1 MMKNFLLA
9 LTSGLLFALSWP
21 TYGNPL
27 FLFVAFIPLLMS
39 EWRYRKANGSHLRKK
54 LFFSAYVAFFIFNL
68 STTWW
73 LYFATPFGMWFA
85 VLTNALLMSSVF
97 FMYHLIARKTDFKTS
112 IICLVTLWI
121 GFEKIHLTWELS
133 WPWLN
138 LGNGFANSYKWIQ
151 WYEYTGVFGGT
162 LWIWIVNVLLFR
174 ALVLFQKNGH
184 KIRFV
189 RQLILAG
196 SIVIIGVVFSL
207 YLYHTVPEPVS
218 KTGVLVLQ
226 PNVDPYTE
234 KYKRSNLN
242 MAEDLI
248 AIASQKI
255 DSTVSFVIA
264 PETTLPKPR
273 LTSTFKNTPEHE
285 VIQHFVD
292 KNQVAFLSG
301 IMFYNQHSADEPPNE
316 TANFFRNS
324 KQWYNSFN
332 SSFFLRPEY
341 PFETYHKS
349 KLVVGVEHTPY
360 RSFLNPLLG
369 SFMIDL
375 GGLVSTLS
383 TQKERTVFKN
393 DDAILGPIICYESV
407 YGAYV
412 TEYVQKGA
420 TFLAILTNDGWWNN
434 SQGHKQHLSMA
445 RLRAIENRR
454 AIARSAN
461 TGISAFVNSKGDL
474 IQSLA
479 YGEKGSLQTALPLH
493 TKITYYTKHGDFIFR
508 IAMLTLVLV
517 LFGSF
522 TKKREK
528 PAN

>member
-1 MMKNFLLA
+1 MIKNFLLA

-21 TYGNPL
+21 TYGLSL
-27 FLFVAFIPLLMS
+27 FLFVAFVPLLLS
-39 EWRYRKANGSHLRKK
+39 EWNLRKAHEKHVRKK
-54 LFFSAYVAFFIFNL
+54 VFFNAYCTFFIFNL

-73 LYFATPFGMWFA
+73 LYYATPFGMWFA
-85 VLTNALLMSSVF
+85 VLTNSILMSSVF
-97 FMYHLIARKTDFKTS
+97 FMYHLIAQKTDFKTS

-121 GFEKIHLTWELS
+121 GFEKMHLNWELS

-138 LGNGFANSYKWIQ
+138 LGNGFSDSYKWIQ

-162 LWIWIVNVLLFR
+162 LWIWIVNILLFR
-174 ALVLFQKNGH
+174 AVVLFQKNSH

-196 SIVIIGVVFSL
+196 SVVVLGVFYSL
-207 YLYHTVPEPVS
+207 YIYHTSSES
-218 KTGVLVLQ
+218 TTKTGVLVLQ
-226 PNVDPYTE
+226 PNLDPYTE
-234 KYKRSNLN
+234 KYEHSNQK
-242 MAEDLI
+242 MAEELVSM
-248 AIASQKI
+248 ATQKI
-255 DSTVSFVIA
+255 DSAVSFVIA
-264 PETTLPKPR
+264 PETTLPRPR
-273 LTSTFKNTPEHE
+273 LISTFENTPEYKT
-285 VIQHFVD
+285 IQNFVD
-292 KNQVAFLSG
+292 THRISFLSG
-301 IMFYNQHSADEPPNE
+301 ITFYNQYSAHEPPNK
-316 TANFFRNS
+316 TANFYKNS

-332 SSFFLRPEY
+332 SSFFTTPGRS
-341 PFETYHKS
+341 FETYHKS

-383 TQKERTVFKN
+383 TQKERAVFTN
-393 DDAILGPIICYESV
+393 GNESVGPIICYESV

-420 TFLAILTNDGWWNN
+420 SFLAIITNDGWWNN
-434 SQGHKQHLSMA
+434 SQGHKQHLSLA

-461 TGISAFVNSKGDL
+461 TGVSAFINSKGDV
-474 IQSLA
+474 IQSLE
-479 YGEKGSLQTALPLH
+479 YNQKGSIQTTLPTN
-493 TKITYYTKHGDFIFR
+493 TKITYYTKHGDYIYR

-517 LFGSF
+517 LLGTF
-522 TKKREK
+522 TKKRK
-528 PAN
+528 RSSK